1 MTERRIKEELNT
13 DKLINF
19 LHKYNYNYKALSI
32 DITNKNDNYVI
43 LEINIINNDDKNI
56 IKKKYKK
63 YIKKYNRKKPISSKS
78 LTNLKNMKICNN
90 DFIEKK
96 QNHKIISRNNNLEQE
111 IGKLKISNKD
121 LLKNEENKEQIN
133 EYKIIFK
140 DDKIKDNIK
149 NDNIN
154 ITEKVNFHLQQ
165 KIINNYELDIYNF
178 NNNIK
183 KIKEYINLK
192 KINIINGTLWRP
204 KDVYFL
210 LQEVLN
216 KINIILMEY
225 NPSISSNNKNIC
237 VNCLFMV
244 KKI

>member
-43 LEINIINNDDKNI
+43 LEINIINNDEKNI
-56 IKKKYKK
+56 VEKKYKK
-63 YIKKYNRKKPISSKS
+63 YIKKYNKKKPISTKS
-78 LTNLKNMKICNN
+78 LINLKNMKICNN

-96 QNHKIISRNNNLEQE
+96 QDHEIISRNNKIEQE
-111 IGKLKISNKD
+111 IEKLEISNID
-121 LLKNEENKEQIN
+121 LLKKEE
-133 EYKIIFK
+133 KIFN
-140 DDKIKDNIK
+140 DKIEDNIK
-149 NDNIN
+149 NDKIN
-154 ITEKVNFHLQQ
+154 IIEKNKFHLQR

-192 KINIINGTLWRP
+192 KINIINGTLWKP
-204 KDVYFL
+204 KDVYCL
-210 LQEVLN
+210 LQEILN
-216 KINIILMEY
+216 KINIILIEY
-225 NPSISSNNKNIC
+225 NPSLSSNNKNIC
-237 VNCLFMV
+237 ADCLFIV
-244 KKI
+244 KKIYK